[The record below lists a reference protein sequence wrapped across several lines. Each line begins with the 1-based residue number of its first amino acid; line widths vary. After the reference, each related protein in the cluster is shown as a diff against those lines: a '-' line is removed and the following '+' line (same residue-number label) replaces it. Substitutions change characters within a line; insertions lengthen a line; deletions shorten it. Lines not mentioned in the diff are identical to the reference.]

1 MIRRFDGEVGAV
13 AAGWLTPTI
22 TPPTVNTAERAVV
35 PVLAVIVYVA
45 LPEPVL
51 PPVTVAHVWFED
63 TLHEQF
69 DAVVTVI
76 VPVVPVGSAVITV
89 GVTEKVQV
97 ALASVMVKERPAIVS
112 VAVRESVLVL
122 AAAL

>member
-1 MIRRFDGEVGAV
+1 
-13 AAGWLTPTI
+13 
-22 TPPTVNTAERAVV
+22 
-35 PVLAVIVYVA
+35 
-45 LPEPVL
+45 
-51 PPVTVAHVWFED
+51 
-63 TLHEQF
+63 
-69 DAVVTVI
+69 VI